1 MAKQNIELRIIIKT
15 LVFERNAVSNKMQLN
30 KSIIKAIT
38 EVITKDEEK
47 QVFEATYFYYSNP
60 VQDIVVKD
68 NVNLKKDIFKINMN
82 YNEDYWK
89 QIDKILPLTKE
100 MQEFVNKINLEEK
113 NKEFRTIS
121 NFR

>member
-1 MAKQNIELRIIIKT
+1 
-15 LVFERNAVSNKMQLN
+15 MQLN

-100 MQEFVNKINLEEK
+100 MQEFVYKINLEQK
-113 NKEFRTIS
+113 NKEFRAIS
-121 NFR
+121 NFK

>member
-1 MAKQNIELRIIIKT
+1 
-15 LVFERNAVSNKMQLN
+15 
-30 KSIIKAIT
+30 
-38 EVITKDEEK
+38 
-47 QVFEATYFYYSNP
+47 
-60 VQDIVVKD
+60 
-68 NVNLKKDIFKINMN
+68 MN